1 MKPIDPNQL
10 FNLFEVGDE
19 EVYEENGVKDVLQ
32 NPYVLMGMVVRG
44 LENYKLLDKLYLRNH
59 KKHYENVR
67 HDVRFKY
74 FSKIFGYLERINP
87 NKFES
92 KYIITKNYDVVKVNV
107 VLNEFLRYFE
117 GIEHYEKCAVI
128 KKYID
133 LIYSDP
139 KVTLPENLT

>member
-1 MKPIDPNQL
+1 MKKLVLIGLVVFALVSCGSFKSGLTIPASQTFVLGELNTKNYSAELSNVSEFTVLIRIQSKTSGQILNELELDPNQKIKV
-10 FNLFEVGDE
+10 FIGKDEVA
-19 EVYEENGVKDVLQ
+19 Y
-32 NPYVLMGMVVRG
+32 
-44 LENYKLLDKLYLRNH
+44 
-59 KKHYENVR
+59 
-67 HDVRFKY
+67 FK
-74 FSKIFGYLERINP
+74 ND
-87 NKFES
+87 N
-92 KYIITKNYDVVKVNV
+92 DQAVKVNV